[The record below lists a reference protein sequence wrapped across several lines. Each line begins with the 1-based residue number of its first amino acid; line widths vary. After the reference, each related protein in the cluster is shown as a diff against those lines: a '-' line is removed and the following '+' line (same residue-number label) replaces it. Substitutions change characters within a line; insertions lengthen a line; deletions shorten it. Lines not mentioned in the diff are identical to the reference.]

1 MVNII
6 DMLLTNHNRPKHKL
20 IKLKGLV
27 VHWTANTS
35 VGSDAD
41 NNRNFFNTTKN
52 SVSAHYVIDDKQIVR
67 CLPDNEVGYHVGAK
81 KYTKVGM
88 TLTQGTIEKDNS
100 PFYSPNYFTVGIE
113 MCVNQDG
120 DWNKTYQNT
129 VKFSAKFLVE
139 NKLTIDNLYRHYDI
153 TGKLCPQMMIDEKE
167 WKKFKDAVQLK
178 INEMTK
184 PASPKDELRE
194 ALEFIDKN
202 ICDIDVDLWINNCK
216 SGKVQFLDALMIK
229 IGNGLKSKLNK

>member
-6 DMLLTNHNRPKHKL
+6 DMLLTNHNRPKYKL

-27 VHWTANTS
+27 IHWTANINK
-35 VGSDAD
+35 GA
-41 NNRNFFNTTKN
+41 NALANRNYFNNTTT
-52 SVSAHYVIDDKQIVR
+52 SASAHYVIDDRQIIR
-67 CLPDNEVGYHVGAK
+67 CIPDSEVGYHVGSS
-81 KYTKVGM
+81 KYTA
-88 TLTQGTIEKDNS
+88 LGTNLRGGTK
-100 PFYSPNYFTVGIE
+100 YSPNYFTVGIE

-129 VKFSAKFLVE
+129 VEFSAKFLVE

-184 PASPKDELRE
+184 PVQPKDELRE

-202 ICDIDVDLWINNCK
+202 LCDIDVDLWYLNCK
-216 SGKVQFLDALMIK
+216 SGKIQYLDILMIK
-229 IGNGLKSKLNK
+229 IANGLKNKLNIK